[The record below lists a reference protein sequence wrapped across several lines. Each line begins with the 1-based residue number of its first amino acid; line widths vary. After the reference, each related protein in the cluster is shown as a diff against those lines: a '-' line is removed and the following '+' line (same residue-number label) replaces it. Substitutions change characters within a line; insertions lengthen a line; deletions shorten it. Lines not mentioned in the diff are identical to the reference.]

1 MYPKTDRSDAQRD
14 RGERFSPPEK
24 IGEKQDGGAEVERH
38 RQHKKHG
45 GHGGLSSQLVRK
57 NRSLCNGRIIS
68 MDQEGSQPKT
78 AGQDDD
84 ERTRSAAPGTL
95 YVVSTPLGDPDDMT
109 VRAIRTLNT
118 VSVIASEDPAATQA
132 LLAHHHITG
141 TVTSYG
147 PRNLDGKIALLL
159 DRLKKGHD
167 VALVSDCGT
176 PVIYDPG
183 CRLID
188 AAHRAEIPVRSV
200 PGPSALT
207 AAMSVSGCSGD
218 AILFEGHLPRTK
230 HRLQTFLTALLNER
244 RTLVFFVLSHAL
256 RDALIAI
263 AKVFPTRHVT
273 LAQDL
278 TKSGEMILQGTP
290 ITLFRNMSRMH
301 NEAEVTVVIE
311 GASTKGRSKQRRKE
325 TRPPT
330 QRHPSG

>member
-1 MYPKTDRSDAQRD
+1 
-14 RGERFSPPEK
+14 
-24 IGEKQDGGAEVERH
+24 
-38 RQHKKHG
+38 
-45 GHGGLSSQLVRK
+45 
-57 NRSLCNGRIIS
+57 
-68 MDQEGSQPKT
+68 MDQEGSQPKA

-84 ERTRSAAPGTL
+84 ARTESASPGTL

-109 VRAIRTLNT
+109 VRAIRTLNI

-132 LLAHHHITG
+132 LLTHHHING

-147 PRNLDGKIALLL
+147 PRNLDEKIAFLLNQ
-159 DRLKKGHD
+159 LKKGHD

-188 AAHRAEIPVRSV
+188 AAHRAEIPIRSV

-207 AAMSVSGCSGD
+207 AAVSVSGCSGD
-218 AILFEGHLPRTK
+218 AILFEGHLPRSK
-230 HRLQTFLTALLNER
+230 HRLRTFLTGLLNER
-244 RTLVFFVLSHAL
+244 RTLVFFVPSYAL
-256 RDALIAI
+256 RATLIAI
-263 AKVFPTRHVT
+263 AKVLPTRRVT

-290 ITLFRNMSRMH
+290 TILLRNTRRVQNH
-301 NEAEVTVVIE
+301 AEVTVVIE
-311 GASTKGRSKQRRKE
+311 GASTIARSKQRRQA

-330 QRHPSG
+330 ERHPSG